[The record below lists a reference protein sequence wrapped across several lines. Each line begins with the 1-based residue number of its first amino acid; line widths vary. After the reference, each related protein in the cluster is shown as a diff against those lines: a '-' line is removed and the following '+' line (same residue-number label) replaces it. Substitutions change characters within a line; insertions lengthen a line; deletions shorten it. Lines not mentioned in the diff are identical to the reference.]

1 MLSFILQTVVIMALS
16 IMFSYIISKPI
27 SYFIKYEKELPNK
40 YLNKIESALFKI
52 LGIDRNISMNYKQYF
67 ISLMIL
73 NSIFIVFDTV
83 FLMFQ
88 NKLSFIGPKYHGLS
102 FDLAFN
108 TAVSF
113 ATNTNLQHY
122 VGELSLSLTSQML
135 VIITTMFI
143 GPTTG
148 LASTLAFI
156 RGFLR
161 KSSNIGNFYVD
172 FIRSLIFL
180 ILPISIIASIILVF
194 LGIPQT
200 FSPYYNT
207 SFIGHQVIYTGPV
220 ASLESIKLLGNN
232 GGGFYGSNSINPF
245 EDPSNLSNFFEMF
258 LMLVFPLAIPLAF
271 GNVLGKKRGY
281 TLLGSIL
288 VGMIVI
294 IVLSEAFKPIGII
307 SYRFGNNSG
316 ILFNSISMLTNTG
329 AIDALLFSMS
339 SSAIIAFLFSMFIQS
354 IPGSIGIGFMYLII
368 YVILTLFILGLMV
381 GKMPEFIGMKISPK
395 EVKLS
400 VLVFLTHP
408 LIILLPTAIA
418 LTAGYAL
425 HVLGSINS
433 YTYTEILYEFT
444 SAAAN
449 NGSSYLG
456 NLGNTFF
463 FNISTALVMFLG
475 RYLPLG
481 LMLAISQSFSV
492 KDRKSSIEPLPTQGI
507 LFLLLLDFMIFLLAV
522 LTFIPFVIIGPFSW

>member
-1 MLSFILQTVVIMALS
+1 MINFILQTVVIMALS
-16 IMFSYIISKPI
+16 IIVSYIISKPI
-27 SYFIKYEKELPNK
+27 SLFIKYEKELPNK

-67 ISLMIL
+67 LSLIIL
-73 NSIFIVFDTV
+73 NSIFIIFDTI

-88 NKLSFIGPKYHGLS
+88 NKLSFIGPKYPGLS

-108 TAVSF
+108 TAISF
-113 ATNTNLQHY
+113 VTNTNLQHY
-122 VGELSLSLTSQML
+122 IGELSLSLTSQML

-143 GPTTG
+143 GPSSG
-148 LASTLAFI
+148 LASSLAFI

-161 KSSNIGNFYVD
+161 KSNSIGNFYVD
-172 FIRSLIFL
+172 FMRSLIFL
-180 ILPISIIASIILVF
+180 ILPISIISSIILVI
-194 LGIPQT
+194 LGVPQT
-200 FSPYYNT
+200 FSPFYNISSIT
-207 SFIGHQVIYTGPV
+207 HQIVYTGPV

-271 GNVLGKKRGY
+271 GNLLGKKRGL

-288 VGMIVI
+288 VSMIII
-294 IVLSEAFKPIGII
+294 IVLSEILKPIGYI
-307 SYRFGNNSG
+307 SYRFGNYSG
-316 ILFNSISMLTNTG
+316 ILFNSISLLTNTG
-329 AIDALLFSMS
+329 AIDASLFSMS

-354 IPGSIGIGFMYLII
+354 IPGSIGTGFMYLIV
-368 YVILTLFILGLMV
+368 YVLLTLFILGLMV

-418 LTAGYAL
+418 LSAGYAI
-425 HVLGSINS
+425 HILGNINS

-456 NLGNTFF
+456 SLGNTFF
-463 FNISTALVMFLG
+463 FNISTALVMFIG
-475 RYLPLG
+475 RFLPIG
-481 LMLAISQSFSV
+481 LMLAISQSFSL
-492 KDRKSSIEPLPTQGI
+492 KDRKAGLEPLPTQGI

-522 LTFIPFVIIGPFSW
+522 LTFIPFVIVGPLSW